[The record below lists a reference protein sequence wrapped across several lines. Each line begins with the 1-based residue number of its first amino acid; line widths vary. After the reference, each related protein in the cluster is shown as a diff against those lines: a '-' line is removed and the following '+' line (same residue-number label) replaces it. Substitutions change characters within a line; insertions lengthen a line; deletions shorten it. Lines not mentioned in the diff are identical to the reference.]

1 MLVVLPAPNL
11 MSVIQKLFGRDD
23 RFFQLLEAGASEA
36 KKSTTLLVRLVGL
49 IGDPAVDEALGD
61 LAESRRKHKRLA
73 QETNEQLC
81 EKFVTPIEREDI
93 AALSTAIYKI
103 SKTVEKIGERLTI
116 APSGVKMD
124 CIQRQV
130 SILDQAAT
138 IMLKMVNEV
147 RTREHGVVKDD
158 YERLHVLESE
168 ADRLINELL
177 GSLYRSDTEARII
190 LFWKDVYEL
199 LEKSIDRCRDVGA
212 EVVQIVLKN
221 A

>member
-1 MLVVLPAPNL
+1 MPL
-11 MSVIQKLFGRDD
+11 IQLFFGKDD
-23 RFFQLLEAGASEA
+23 RFFQLLESGASEA
-36 KKSTTLLVRLVGL
+36 KNGTTLLVRLVGL
-49 IGDPAVDEALGD
+49 IGDRAMDEALGD
-61 LAESRRKHKRLA
+61 LADSRRKHRRIA

-81 EKFVTPIEREDI
+81 EKFVTPLEREDI
-93 AALSTAIYKI
+93 AALSSLIYKI

-124 CIQRQV
+124 SIQKQV

-138 IMLKMVNEV
+138 IMLKMVKEL

-190 LFWKDVYEL
+190 LFWKDIYEL
-199 LEKSIDRCRDVGA
+199 LEKSIDRCRDVGS
-212 EVVQIVLKN
+212 EVVRIVLKN